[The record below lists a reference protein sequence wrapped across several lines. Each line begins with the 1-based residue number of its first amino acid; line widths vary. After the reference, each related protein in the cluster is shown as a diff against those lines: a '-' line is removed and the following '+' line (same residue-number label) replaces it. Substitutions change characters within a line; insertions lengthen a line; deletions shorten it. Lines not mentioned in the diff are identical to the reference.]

1 MQCNNNTLVYT
12 DVSSVDEYMK
22 ATLSDRAYGLYRV
35 YRSGIALPEK
45 VEAIHLDGIA
55 FKLINRIQDAEIIG
69 AIREWCKLA
78 KHGSIGLV
86 N

>member
-1 MQCNNNTLVYT
+1 MFHDSPALVYT
-12 DVSSVDEYMK
+12 DVNSIDENLK